1 MTELEEIRAFISEPH
16 IDDSIGQMEEQL
28 EKAIGYSQRVGE
40 LANAAEHRY
49 EKAHASF
56 ISRLE
61 ELTDETETTRKAK
74 LMGWLAD
81 NKKEL
86 NDLKVMR
93 NSLKQT
99 MMSLMQAIRT
109 RREEPINRSRP

>member
-1 MTELEEIRAFISEPH
+1 MTELEEIRAFIIEPH

-49 EKAHASF
+49 EKAHAEC
-56 ISRLE
+56 IDRLE
-61 ELTDETETTRKAK
+61 ALTDETETTRKAK

-81 NKKEL
+81 HKKEL
-86 NDLKVMR
+86 SDLKVMR

-99 MMSLMQAIRT
+99 SMSLMQAIKT
-109 RREEPINRSRP
+109 RRDEFINRNRP

>member
-1 MTELEEIRAFISEPH
+1 MNELEEIRAFISEPH

-28 EKAIGYSQRVGE
+28 ERCIGYSQRIGE
-40 LANAAEHRY
+40 LANASEHRY
-49 EKAHASF
+49 EKAHAEC
-56 ISRLE
+56 IEKLE
-61 ELTDETETTRKAK
+61 ALADETETTRKAK

-86 NDLKVMR
+86 SDLKVMR

-99 MMSLMQAIRT
+99 MMSLMQAIKT
-109 RREEPINRSRP
+109 RRDEPINRSRP